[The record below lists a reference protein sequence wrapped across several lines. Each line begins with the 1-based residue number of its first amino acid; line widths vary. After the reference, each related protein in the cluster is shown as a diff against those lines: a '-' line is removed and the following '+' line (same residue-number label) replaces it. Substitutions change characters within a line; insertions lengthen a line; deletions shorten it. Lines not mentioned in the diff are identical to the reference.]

1 VIDRCT
7 NDFLAWNEK
16 DRMGLDW
23 TGLDIMGGTGSERYQ
38 LNIIIP
44 LSTLICLSEKM
55 KMTVSHDIVVE
66 VSF

>member
-44 LSTLICLSEKM
+44 LSTLIC
-55 KMTVSHDIVVE
+55 
-66 VSF
+66 